1 VGEPIIDCAP
11 VVERRH
17 AGIGC
22 WWPIGRPD
30 ANSGGGTIFIYEILM
45 ALNFY
50 PRAGQVLM
58 CDFSG
63 FQVPEMVKPR
73 PVVVVSPRLPRR
85 SEIVAVVPISLTEPH
100 QLMPYHVRLSK
111 NYHPDEADDLPCWAI
126 ADMLMNLGLYRL
138 NGFKIGRRKWA
149 TPQMTGDDLAAV
161 RNAVLHGLGMFP
173 VANP

>member
-17 AGIGC
+17 ASIGC
-22 WWPIGRPD
+22 WWPIDRPD

-63 FQVPEMVKPR
+63 FQVPEMIKPR

-161 RNAVLHGLGMFP
+161 RDAVLHGLGMFP